1 VPESFLRASRLHLP
15 YNVKAACTFE
25 GETKNTIVALKY
37 RNRRRFAKNLA
48 ARLFDELVAECGD
61 PSRVFDVCTWAPTTD
76 EHRRRRGMDHAEL
89 IARELGKMAGLPVKR
104 LLRRRGSTTQTGRSR
119 DQRLVG
125 PTFMAHPS
133 CAGRRILVID
143 DVTTTG
149 STLRAARRACR
160 SSGAETVE
168 CWAVAATP

>member
-1 VPESFLRASRLHLP
+1 MP
-15 YNVKAACTFE
+15 YGVRAACVFE
-25 GETKNTIVALKY
+25 GEVKNAVVALKY
-37 RNRRRFAKNLA
+37 RNRRRLAKVLA
-48 ARLFDELVAECGD
+48 VFLCDALVAECGD
-61 PSRVFDVCTWAPTTD
+61 PSRIFDVLTWAPTTD
-76 EHRRRRGMDHAEL
+76 EHRRQRGMDHAEL
-89 IARELGKMAGLPVKR
+89 IARELGRMTGLPVKR
-104 LLRRRGSTTQTGRSR
+104 LLRRRGSVTQTGRTR

-160 SSGAETVE
+160 SSRAESVE